1 MNSRER
7 KQEFEINGQEA
18 APPQM
23 NHDSEAPGLLEG
35 QHLDI
40 FLLQAVIEEWVGG
53 GFVSFTKPDL
63 LKSEVKGIMSW
74 GMVSN
79 SCTLQ

>member
-1 MNSRER
+1 MGKEKVCFLWNKNMYVEVETNIVNSRER

-53 GFVSFTKPDL
+53 GVRF
-63 LKSEVKGIMSW
+63 IY
-74 GMVSN
+74 
-79 SCTLQ
+79 

>member
-1 MNSRER
+1 MGKEKVCFLWNKNTYVEVETNIVNSRER

-53 GFVSFTKPDL
+53 VRF
-63 LKSEVKGIMSW
+63 IY
-74 GMVSN
+74 
-79 SCTLQ
+79 

>member
-1 MNSRER
+1 MGKEKVCFLWNKNTYVEVETNIVNSRER

-53 GFVSFTKPDL
+53 GVRF
-63 LKSEVKGIMSW
+63 IY
-74 GMVSN
+74 
-79 SCTLQ
+79 